1 MPRSK
6 AVPTADIDDS
16 AEDMGEPNPAGL
28 NSRIKSVVL
37 TIRILNEIAAVG
49 GPIGVSDLAR
59 RLGEAKARIHRHL
72 LTLRDAGL
80 LSQGDSD
87 DRYRLGW
94 ALFELGQAAAAQ
106 FDIAAIAEPAMRQL
120 RDATRLT
127 TILSQRTGDEMIVTQ
142 SFDSESMIAVTVRKG
157 MRVPAHRSAMGR
169 IMLAFATAEDQK
181 RILATPL
188 PGIVPGTTVD
198 RAAVRSRLPAILET
212 LLESSRAETQ
222 FGVDAIAA
230 PILDS
235 DDKLVAVVSILGTGM
250 QIGEPV
256 KPELITLLR
265 KCSATISGAL
275 NSTAYDRLALRA

>member
-1 MPRSK
+1 MPRAK
-6 AVPTADIDDS
+6 MIPGDDDGDDIG
-16 AEDMGEPNPAGL
+16 AARPAGA
-28 NSRIKSVVL
+28 NSRIKSVAL
-37 TIRILNEIAAVG
+37 TIRILNEIADSG

-80 LSQGDSD
+80 LSQGDGD

-120 RDATRLT
+120 RDTTRLT

-157 MRVPAHRSAMGR
+157 LRVPAHRSAMGR
-169 IMLAFATAEDQK
+169 IMLAFASIEDQK
-181 RILATPL
+181 RILAKPL
-188 PGIVPGTTVD
+188 PGILPSTTIE
-198 RAAVRSRLPAILET
+198 RAAVRARLPTIQET
-212 LLESSRAETQ
+212 LFELSRAETQ

-250 QIGEPV
+250 QVGEPV
-256 KPELITLLR
+256 KPELITLLH
-265 KCSATISGAL
+265 KCAATISAAL
-275 NSTAYDRLALRA
+275 NSTAYDRLAARA